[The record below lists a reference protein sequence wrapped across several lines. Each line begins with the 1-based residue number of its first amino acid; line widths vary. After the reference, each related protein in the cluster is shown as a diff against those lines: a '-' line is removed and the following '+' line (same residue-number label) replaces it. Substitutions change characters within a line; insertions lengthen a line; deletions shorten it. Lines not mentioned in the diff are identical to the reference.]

1 MASADILDALRK
13 TRSARYLGEAL
24 NPTTVV
30 VKPGG
35 EEAVRNALAELGYLA
50 SSQLDL

>member
-1 MASADILDALRK
+1 VASPDILEALHK
-13 TRSARYLGEAL
+13 THSARYLGEAL
-24 NPTTVV
+24 SPTTVV

-35 EEAVRNALAELGYLA
+35 EEAVRSALAELGYLT